1 MGLIEKVVP
10 IIIRDKNHQKEILIF
25 KHPIVGIQIV
35 KETVEKNE
43 PLEKL
48 PYMSFMRNQGLF
60 LQKFHL
66 I

>member
-25 KHPIVGIQIV
+25 KHPITGIQIV
-35 KETVEKNE
+35 KGTVEKNE

-48 PYMSFMRNQGLF
+48 PDVSFMRNQGLF
-60 LQKFHL
+60 LPKFNL